1 MILYFSTPEYLT
13 QSFRDA
19 ACNQYSLGIK
29 LVRGAYHEQEIMPD
43 SPSLRLTTNAHWPP
57 VFTSK
62 DDTDRCYDAAI
73 AELVRAV
80 ANADGRGPRVGVLF
94 ASHNPGSCTK
104 VLDALVSV
112 GLATHEEDG
121 MVKLNDLAAERV
133 SLAQLY
139 GVYALAPSRLLR
151 SR

>member
-1 MILYFSTPEYLT
+1 
-13 QSFRDA
+13 
-19 ACNQYSLGIK
+19 
-29 LVRGAYHEQEIMPD
+29 MPN
-43 SPSLRLTTNAHWPP
+43 SPSLSLTTNASWPP

-62 DDTDRCYDAAI
+62 EDTDRCFDAAI

-94 ASHNPGSCTK
+94 ASHNPGSCAK

-139 GVYALAPSRLLR
+139 GAYAPALSRLPCGR
-151 SR
+151 QGKKC

>member
-1 MILYFSTPEYLT
+1 
-13 QSFRDA
+13 
-19 ACNQYSLGIK
+19 
-29 LVRGAYHEQEIMPD
+29 MPD
-43 SPSLRLTTNAHWPP
+43 SPSLPLTTNASWPP

-73 AELVRAV
+73 AELVGAV
-80 ANADGRGPRVGVLF
+80 ANTHGRGPRVGVLF
-94 ASHNPGSCTK
+94 ASHNPRSCFK

-121 MVKLNDLAAERV
+121 TVKLDDLAAERV

-139 GVYALAPSRLLR
+139 GT
-151 SR
+151 

>member
-1 MILYFSTPEYLT
+1 MPCPP
-13 QSFRDA
+13 SF
-19 ACNQYSLGIK
+19 
-29 LVRGAYHEQEIMPD
+29 H
-43 SPSLRLTTNAHWPP
+43 LTTNASWPP

-62 DDTDRCYDAAI
+62 DDTDRCYDGAI

-94 ASHNPGSCTK
+94 ASHNPGSCAK

-121 MVKLNDLAAERV
+121 KVKFNDLAAERV

-139 GVYALAPSRLLR
+139 GTYGPTVIV
-151 SR
+151 